1 MGFSYMNPVSFTV
14 ILTDQTADANLP
26 LFKMPYAGRL
36 RSPVWIARR
45 GGTLPGNTT
54 SHLKVSMM
62 NGGTAG
68 TSTTF
73 IGARGGSAVLW
84 GVTTVYSVAITA
96 SAFLVNQ
103 WIKVRL
109 NETGTIS
116 YSTLTFSFNVDYG
129 KDAGKG

>member
-1 MGFSYMNPVSFTV
+1 MSFPYMNPQSFTFT
-14 ILTDQTADANLP
+14 LADQAGDTNIP

>member
-84 GVTTVYSVAITA
+84 GVTTVYSIAIT
-96 SAFLVNQ
+96 SSVFLVNE

-109 NETGTIS
+109 NEEGTIS
-116 YSTLTFSFNVDYG
+116 YVDLIFSLTVDYG
-129 KDAGKG
+129 KDARAG